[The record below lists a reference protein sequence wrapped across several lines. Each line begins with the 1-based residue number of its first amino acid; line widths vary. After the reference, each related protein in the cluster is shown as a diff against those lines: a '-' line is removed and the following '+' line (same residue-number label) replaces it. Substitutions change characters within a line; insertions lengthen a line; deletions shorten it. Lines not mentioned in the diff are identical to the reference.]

1 MTSVEELDLR
11 IQQIDG
17 WTRALTSEVH
27 FLDERV
33 HLVKPLVQDRE
44 VQAAMQ
50 AKLDRT
56 LGAELWNHL
65 VPLLGQDYIREL
77 ARLFLDEGKKTGSLT
92 NIWRKL
98 NVSGVRE
105 RYRVSYGH
113 KDDYHYDRP
122 MDGFSQEV
130 KEEWRQ
136 QDREKNLAHF
146 DNEWSRLSKAME
158 ELINDSVGNS
168 IRTFRD
174 KRHAHW
180 EMQPLGHDPAPF
192 NISTLGLTY
201 DAIFAFGQRCE
212 QILAD
217 LGKLLTDT
225 HWEPS
230 QFSEMSAEQGKALW
244 MTLAK

>member
-1 MTSVEELDLR
+1 MTTDEDLAQR
-11 IQQIDG
+11 VRQIDG
-17 WTRALTSEVH
+17 WIRALTSEVH

-33 HLVKPLVQDRE
+33 HLVKPLVQDKQ

-56 LGAELWNHL
+56 LGVELWNQL

-77 ARLFLDEGKKTGSLT
+77 ARLFLDKGEKTGSLT

-98 NVSGVRE
+98 KVSGVRE
-105 RYRVSYGH
+105 RYRVSYGRM
-113 KDDYHYDRP
+113 DDYHYDRP
-122 MDGFSQEV
+122 MDGFSLEA
-130 KEEWRQ
+130 KAEWRQ

-146 DNEWSRLSKAME
+146 DKEWSRLSRTME

-180 EMQPLGHDPAPF
+180 EMQPLGQDPAPF
-192 NISTLGLTY
+192 DISTLGLTY
-201 DAIFAFGQRCE
+201 DAIFAFGQKCE

-217 LGKLLTDT
+217 FGKLLTHS

-230 QFSEMSAEQGKALW
+230 EFSQMSAEQGKALW